1 MTEWWVA
8 LGGDEKIFYGI
19 AFASSLVMFVQFVL
33 TLIGG
38 VFDVADSEFEIE
50 GTDGDLGVLSIRT
63 ICAFFVGFGWGGITA
78 LNMYDGDIFIA
89 TIAGFITGSL
99 FLFAVLWTMRGLH
112 SLKEDGTVDIKNS
125 VGTNGRVYLPV
136 PPNREGTGLVQV
148 VIQGREREVVALTD
162 SAEELENRTRITV
175 LEQIDPQTVLVGPI
189 AAKTAKTTDGSDE
202 TQIEATDT

>member
-38 VFDVADSEFEIE
+38 VFDVADGEFEIE

-189 AAKTAKTTDGSDE
+189 AAKTAETTDGSGE

>member
-189 AAKTAKTTDGSDE
+189 AAKTPKTTDGSGE

>member
-38 VFDVADSEFEIE
+38 VFDVADGEFEIE

-189 AAKTAKTTDGSDE
+189 AAKTPKTTDGSGE

>member
-38 VFDVADSEFEIE
+38 VFDVADGEFEIE

-189 AAKTAKTTDGSDE
+189 AAKRAETTDGSGE